1 MASPVLTV
9 DVLIEYPDGSLVFIQ
24 RKNEPFQGMWALPG
38 GLVEVGETVEEAAM
52 REAKEETGL
61 DVLLVDL
68 VGVYSDPGRD
78 PRGHFVSVTFH
89 ARPVSGELAAATDA
103 ASVLKTN
110 DLEELELAFDH
121 DVILGNFLE
130 HRGER

>member
-24 RKNEPFQGMWALPG
+24 RKNDPFRGHWALPG
-38 GLVEVGETVEEAAM
+38 GLVELGESVEEAAT

-68 VGVYSDPGRD
+68 VGVYSDPDRD

-89 ARPVSGELAAATDA
+89 ARPVGGELAAATDA
-103 ASVLKTN
+103 ASVLKTK
-110 DLEELELAFDH
+110 DLGGLELAFDH
-121 DVILGNFLE
+121 DRILQDFLE
-130 HRGER
+130 RRGQD